1 MPSIALIAMQ
11 RDESELL
18 PIWLGYHAALV
29 GHRGITILDNGSREP
44 GCLQALA
51 QAERQGVRVI
61 REHSGERAF
70 AAKGELVAARIR
82 ALEPAPQV
90 VLPLDLDEFIGLRR
104 GETYSCNPAEIL
116 GWLAT
121 LPPGGAYHS
130 GERLNNCPW
139 EARSY
144 FPMPPD
150 RSPKLLFTTTEEWG
164 LDLGFHRCDRPS
176 PATPSEWV
184 VFHYHNKPFPL
195 LRHHALRKLIPP
207 LPLPSSRCLDA
218 YQGPGDHLLPALLQG
233 ERRWLR
239 QLRRQPS
246 RYTAALVDRL
256 QELGLPLPFAVDHPR
271 TQALLQP

>member
-1 MPSIALIAMQ
+1 MA
-11 RDESELL
+11 
-18 PIWLGYHAALV
+18 IWLGYHAALV
-29 GHRGITILDNGSREP
+29 VHRAITILDNGSSEL
-44 GCLQALA
+44 GCLQTLA

-61 REHSGERAF
+61 REHSGEQAF

-104 GETYSCNPAEIL
+104 GEAYSCDPDEIQA
-116 GWLAT
+116 WLAA
-121 LPPGGAYHS
+121 LPPGCAYHS
-130 GERLNNCPW
+130 VERLNNCPW

-144 FPMPPD
+144 FPMHPD
-150 RSPKLLFTTTEEWG
+150 RSPKLLFTTTQVWG

-176 PATPSEWV
+176 PAKPSEWV
-184 VFHYHNKPFPL
+184 VFHYHNKPYPL
-195 LRHHALRKLIPP
+195 LRHYALRKLIPR

-218 YQGPGDHLLPALLQG
+218 YQGPGDHLLPALVQG

-239 QLRRQPS
+239 QLRCQPS
-246 RYTAALVDRL
+246 CYTSALVDRL
-256 QELGLPLPFAVDHPR
+256 QQLDLPLPFAADHLR

>member
-1 MPSIALIAMQ
+1 MPSIAIIAMQ

-29 GHRGITILDNGSREP
+29 GHRAITILDNGSQEP
-44 GCLQALA
+44 GCLQTLA

-61 REHSGERAF
+61 REHIGERAF
-70 AAKGELVAARIR
+70 AAKGELVAAQIR

-104 GETYSCNPAEIL
+104 GEAYSCDPDELQA
-116 GWLAT
+116 WLAA
-121 LPPGGAYHS
+121 LPPGGAFHS

-139 EARSY
+139 EARTY

-150 RSPKLLFTTTEEWG
+150 RSPKLLFTTTEVWG
-164 LDLGFHRCDRPS
+164 LDLGFHRCDHPS
-176 PATPSEWV
+176 PAQPSGWV

-195 LRHHALRKLIPP
+195 LRDQALCKLMPP
-207 LPLPSSRCLDA
+207 LALPTSRCLDA
-218 YQGPGDHLLPALLQG
+218 YQGPGDHLLPALVQG
-233 ERRWLR
+233 ERGWLR

-246 RYTAALVDRL
+246 RYTSALVDRL
-256 QELGLPLPFAVDHPR
+256 QALGLPLPFASDHLR